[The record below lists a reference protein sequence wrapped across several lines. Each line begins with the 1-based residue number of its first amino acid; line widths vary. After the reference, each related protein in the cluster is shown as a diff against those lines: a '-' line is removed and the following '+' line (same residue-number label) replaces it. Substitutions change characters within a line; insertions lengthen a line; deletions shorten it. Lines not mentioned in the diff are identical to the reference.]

1 MHHSRHRLPVKGG
14 IRFAPNVN
22 LAEVE
27 ALAMLMTFKCALVDV
42 PFGGAK
48 GGVCID
54 NTKWNREELERI
66 TRRYTLEL
74 CQRRFLGPGTD
85 VPAPDM
91 GTGSREMAWVIFC
104 LLIIHSFLPSPCL
117 LFVILM
123 CRFRILMDNFLLMM
137 WIPMHV

>member
-1 MHHSRHRLPVKGG
+1 
-14 IRFAPNVN
+14 
-22 LAEVE
+22 
-27 ALAMLMTFKCALVDV
+27 MLMTFKCALVDV

-54 NTKWNREELERI
+54 HTKWNKEELERI

-91 GTGSREMAWVIFC
+91 GTNSREMAWVKICLIIDWFSH
-104 LLIIHSFLPSPCL
+104 LLIIFIQFNSIFYL
-117 LFVILM
+117 I
-123 CRFRILMDNFLLMM
+123 D
-137 WIPMHV
+137 